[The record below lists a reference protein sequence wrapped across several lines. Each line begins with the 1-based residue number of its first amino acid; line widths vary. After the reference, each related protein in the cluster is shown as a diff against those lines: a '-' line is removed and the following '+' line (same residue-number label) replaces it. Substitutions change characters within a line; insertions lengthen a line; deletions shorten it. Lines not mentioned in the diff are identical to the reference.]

1 MSRGLTPNSLS
12 NLYQKSY
19 NYLVTK
25 TRNVIYFQEELILN
39 YIRMLSKYFY
49 IPVIDLPITGNAIFC
64 LSGFGILTLHT
75 VAFTGISKWSFWWG
89 FLGNLTYLQSI
100 LFFIAAF
107 LTGYVISIINGI
119 IILTMERDNYL
130 VKKILDIRNQ
140 RNEYFD
146 NLLYKENNS
155 NNMPVVTE
163 IELEDHEHNE

>member
-1 MSRGLTPNSLS
+1 MS

-49 IPVIDLPITGNAIFC
+49 IPVIDLPLTGNLLLS
-64 LSGFGILTLHT
+64 LSGFGILSLYT

-89 FLGNLTYLQSI
+89 FFGNLTHLQSI

-107 LTGYVISIINGI
+107 LTGYVISIINAV

-130 VKKILDIRNQ
+130 VPSWGSSK
-140 RNEYFD
+140 
-146 NLLYKENNS
+146 
-155 NNMPVVTE
+155 MPVATE
-163 IELEDHEHNE
+163 GNRQFFGT